1 MPRSA
6 CGERWS
12 SADDFPIRPPGAD
25 SLLAISAGWPAFGQ
39 GGDGRMKIRTL
50 VLVATAASVTLL
62 VPAAH
67 GFTAAGPL
75 TTEPDVYTNVD
86 VTITDSK
93 ITLSQN
99 DFDRGDGV
107 DFRVRNIGKKV
118 HSFALVAEGS
128 QVDRKSTRLN
138 FSH

>member
-1 MPRSA
+1 
-6 CGERWS
+6 
-12 SADDFPIRPPGAD
+12 
-25 SLLAISAGWPAFGQ
+25 
-39 GGDGRMKIRTL
+39 MKIRTL

-118 HSFALVAEGS
+118 HSFALVAEGA
-128 QVDRKSTRLN
+128 QVISLDAAGLKTPMLKPHQSSVISVYMDLRGTYGYRSLAKLDRAKPRMHGKFVVN
-138 FSH
+138 